1 MLDVVLVRWPEESE
15 HLDDLRSRG
24 VPRLLLVGPGSPPPD
39 SIDTLEDWV
48 RLPAA
53 DPDVR
58 ARVATLEM
66 RASNVASSPEIDVDG
81 LLRYR
86 DRWVSLSPV
95 ESLIARVLTER
106 LDAVVSREVLIKRAW
121 PDGAPTRNALDVH
134 VLRLRRRIAP
144 LGLEIRTVRSRGYL
158 LQAAANERATEKT

>member
-1 MLDVVLVRWPEESE
+1 MGPE
-15 HLDDLRSRG
+15 
-24 VPRLLLVGPGSPPPD
+24 SPPPD

-66 RASNVASSPEIDVDG
+66 RASSTVSSPELDADG

-95 ESLIARVLTER
+95 ESLLARFWSSV
-106 LDAVVSREVLIKRAW
+106 
-121 PDGAPTRNALDVH
+121 
-134 VLRLRRRIAP
+134 
-144 LGLEIRTVRSRGYL
+144 
-158 LQAAANERATEKT
+158 

>member
-1 MLDVVLVRWPEESE
+1 MLDVVLLRWPEESE

-24 VPRLLLVGPGSPPPD
+24 VPRLLLVGPESPPPD

-66 RASNVASSPEIDVDG
+66 RASSTVSSPELDADG

-95 ESLIARVLTER
+95 ESLLARVLVEC
-106 LDAVVSREVLIKRAW
+106 LGAVVGRELLLERAW
-121 PDGAPTRNALDVH
+121 PSGAPTRNALDVH
-134 VLRLRRRIAP
+134 VLRLRRRISP

-158 LQAAANERATEKT
+158 LQTASQQT